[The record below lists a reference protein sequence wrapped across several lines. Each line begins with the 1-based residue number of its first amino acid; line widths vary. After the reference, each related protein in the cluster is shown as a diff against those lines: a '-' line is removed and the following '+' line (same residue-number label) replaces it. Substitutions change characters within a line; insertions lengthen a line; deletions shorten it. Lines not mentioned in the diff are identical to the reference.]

1 MHFHS
6 HLALQNA
13 HVSLFIFYDDNNMGL
28 SVIKSENYKTTLLF
42 IYLFFVFNF
51 YKGIYCRFA
60 LSFSQVDKH

>member
-13 HVSLFIFYDDNNMGL
+13 HVSLFIFYDDNIMGL

-42 IYLFFVFNF
+42 IYLFLCL
-51 YKGIYCRFA
+51 I
-60 LSFSQVDKH
+60 S